1 MTRADACDV
10 ADASA
15 RMALDQAADYHDSV
29 ASFRENLT
37 DTLADAG
44 VTDLQTWGDALDAF
58 DARIAA
64 ALKESQA

>member
-1 MTRADACDV
+1 MTRDEACDL

-15 RMALDQAADYHDSV
+15 RMALDQAASYHDAV

-44 VTDLQTWGDALDAF
+44 VTDMQTWGDAWNAF
-58 DARIAA
+58 DARRAA
-64 ALKESQA
+64 ALTESRA